1 MYVNFS
7 LNANIPQKQNR
18 VEDIALSMWEFRQHR
33 ALQEIKL
40 IKINILCEIVMK
52 IRGYDF

>member
-7 LNANIPQKQNR
+7 LNANIPQKENKT
-18 VEDIALSMWEFRQHR
+18 EDIALSMWEFRQHR